1 MRRGISLFAVLA
13 VLAIAPAARAAG
25 PTTFQLSNG
34 LKVLFAP
41 DSLAA
46 GVDVAV
52 WYRAGTA
59 YEPAGSSGLSSLMA
73 RLMFRGS
80 PHFASGEYARL
91 LGEQGMSFNTF
102 LAPDYS
108 CFYATGAAGAL
119 ETALKLEADRMT
131 GQRLSAENV
140 AADRTALREERK
152 RLEANPLTR
161 GLQQLEAT
169 AFGAHGYAAPL
180 QGKGVDFE
188 RLTPAACAA
197 YAKDRYGPGNA
208 WLTLVG
214 RFDPAQAE
222 TMVRRWFGAVP
233 RRDPG
238 PAPTVA
244 MPALRERRSRV
255 TVESRL
261 PILFAG
267 WRAPADSVCGVEL
280 EVMARLLSSNSG
292 GRLVD
297 SMTAG
302 RRLALAAQ
310 CDVDTRRQ
318 ACLLFALATPVPGAD
333 TALVESA
340 LIDGVER
347 LARDTISADELTRA
361 KKPLLLAARLDRQ
374 SSRGRAQGLGSAILM
389 SGDWRADDRRLAR
402 LEAIGPRDVNRIASM
417 FLDAQHRSIVWAVP
431 PSAASTGGRP

>member
-1 MRRGISLFAVLA
+1 MRRSPWALA
-13 VLAIAPAARAAG
+13 LLAALTIAPAARAAA
-25 PTTFQLSNG
+25 PTTFQLPNG
-34 LKVLFAP
+34 LHVLFAP

-59 YEPAGSSGLSSLMA
+59 WEPAGRSGLSSLMA

-80 PHFASGEYARL
+80 PHYAPGEYARL
-91 LGEQGMSFNTF
+91 LNEQGMSFNTF

-108 CFYATGAAGAL
+108 CFYATGASGAL
-119 ETALKLEADRMT
+119 ETAIQLEADRMA
-131 GQRLSAENV
+131 GQRLTAENV
-140 AADRTALREERK
+140 TADKAALREERR
-152 RLEANPLTR
+152 RLESNPLTR

-180 QGKGVDFE
+180 SGKAADFDK
-188 RLTPAACAA
+188 LTPAACTA
-197 YAKDRYGPGNA
+197 YAKDRYGPADA

-214 RFDPAQAE
+214 RFDPAVAE
-222 TMVRRWFGAVP
+222 PLVRRWFGAIP

-238 PAPTVA
+238 PAPA
-244 MPALRERRSRV
+244 AAFPAPRERRARI

-280 EVMARLLSSNSG
+280 EVMARLLGSNSG

-297 SMTAG
+297 SLTG

-310 CDVDTRRQ
+310 CDADTRRQ
-318 ACLLFALATPVPGAD
+318 ACLLFALATPAPGAD
-333 TALVESA
+333 TSDVEDA

-347 LARDTISADELTRA
+347 LARDTISVDELARA
-361 KKPLLLAARLDRQ
+361 KQPLLLAARLDRQ
-374 SSRGRAQGLGSAILM
+374 SSHGRAQGLGAATML
-389 SGDWRADDRRLAR
+389 SGDWRDDERRLAR
-402 LEAIGPRDVNRIASM
+402 LEAMQPRDVNRVAAM
-417 FLDAQHRSIVWAVP
+417 FLDAQHRSVVWAVP
-431 PSAASTGGRP
+431 SSPAPTGGRP